1 MKRIAVVLTALALSI
16 CTPGCHG
23 ERKLG
28 DAPRTER
35 ASSTTGWKDI
45 STSGVSLRLPSDWK
59 AIEIGRDTLE
69 KGIDKV
75 MGNDPKMAALRAQ
88 TREMRS
94 EGNTSDL
101 QS

>member
-1 MKRIAVVLTALALSI
+1 MKIQTAAAIGLALSI
-16 CTPGCHG
+16 FTPGCHG
-23 ERKLG
+23 EHKAG